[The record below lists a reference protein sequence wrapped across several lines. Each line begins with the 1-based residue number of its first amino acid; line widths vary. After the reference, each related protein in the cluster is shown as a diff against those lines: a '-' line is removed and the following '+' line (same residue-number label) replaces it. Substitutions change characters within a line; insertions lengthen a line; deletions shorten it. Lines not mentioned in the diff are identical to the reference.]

1 MNTIQYTPIGI
12 IHTPF
17 KSAEGTPIQPK
28 ASNNAKATIEIFP
41 PYVEGLKDL
50 EGFSHLI
57 LLFHLHKIKHS
68 NLTPTPYMDTV
79 PRGVFATRAPA
90 RPNPIGFSIVEL
102 EKVDGNRLYIQ
113 QADMLDETPLLDIKI
128 FVPGFEPSGN
138 VRIGW
143 LEDKIEQLNQVRDDG
158 RFTK

>member
-1 MNTIQYTPIGI
+1 
-12 IHTPF
+12 
-17 KSAEGTPIQPK
+17 
-28 ASNNAKATIEIFP
+28 
-41 PYVEGLKDL
+41 
-50 EGFSHLI
+50 
-57 LLFHLHKIKHS
+57 
-68 NLTPTPYMDTV
+68 MDTV

-90 RPNPIGFSIVEL
+90 RPNPIGLSIVEL

-113 QADMLDETPLLDIKI
+113 QADMLDGTPLLDIKT